1 VKEDARSLRLLAG
14 LAALNVLGYVDRQL
28 VVALAPLLIADLG
41 LTRADVGLLVGVAF
55 IPVFAVAS
63 LVVGVLADRV
73 PRPRLIAGGLVAWSA
88 ATALTATA
96 SGLPSIAA
104 WRAGVGVGEATLPPT
119 ALAML
124 GDRFP
129 ARRLGLAS
137 GVFYAGI
144 PVGFAISFVL
154 AGWIGPWLGWRACF
168 LVLGTAGLGAVLAVN
183 RMADPP
189 RRPGTEA
196 RRPGEGSVRPGA
208 TATARA
214 ILSVLR
220 GDPALL
226 LVVLGATLL
235 AFTSSASQHAITW
248 LVEERGFAYAR
259 AAFLSGAFVAA
270 AGLAGSLSIGWLT
283 DRARARHPAGRLLA
297 FAALGSLGLAAAAA
311 FYRLAPASSLFFP
324 AWFLAQAWMLGWF
337 GPALAA
343 VDESAPPGR
352 RATMLGFC
360 LLTVNLLGVATGPWV
375 TGVIGD
381 RAGLTRGLL
390 ASVGV
395 GALGLL
401 LVTVAGLLQYR
412 RAGSSRPPVIAFELG
427 PAGPREDD
435 R

>member
-55 IPVFAVAS
+55 IPVFAIAS

-73 PRPRLIAGGLVAWSA
+73 SRPRLIAGGLVAWST

-96 SGLPSIAA
+96 SGMPSIAL

-129 ARRLGLAS
+129 ASRLGLAS
-137 GVFYAGI
+137 AVFYAGI

-168 LVLGTAGLGAVLAVN
+168 LVLGTAGLGAVLAVT

-189 RRPGTEA
+189 RRPGAGA
-196 RRPGEGSVRPGA
+196 RGPGGASARPA
-208 TATARA
+208 TVDAPRA
-214 ILSVLR
+214 ILEALR
-220 GDPALL
+220 DDPALL

-259 AAFLSGAFVAA
+259 AAFLSGAFVAG
-270 AGLAGSLSIGWLT
+270 AGLGGSLSIGWLT
-283 DRARARHPAGRLLA
+283 DRARTRHPAGRLLA
-297 FAALGSLGLAAAAA
+297 FVALGALGLAAATA
-311 FYRLAPASSLFFP
+311 FYRLSPSSPLFSP

-337 GPALAA
+337 GPALASI
-343 VDESAPPGR
+343 DESAPAGR
-352 RATMLGFC
+352 RATLLGFC

-381 RAGLTRGLL
+381 RAGLTQGLL

-401 LVTVAGLLQYR
+401 LVAVAGLLQYR
-412 RAGSSRPPVIAFELG
+412 RAVLPDPP
-427 PAGPREDD
+427 
-435 R
+435 